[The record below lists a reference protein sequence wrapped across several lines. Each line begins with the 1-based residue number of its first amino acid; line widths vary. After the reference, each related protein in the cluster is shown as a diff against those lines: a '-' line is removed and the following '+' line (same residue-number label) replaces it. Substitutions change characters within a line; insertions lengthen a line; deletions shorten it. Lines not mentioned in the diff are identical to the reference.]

1 MLAALPQVEDR
12 PRHDA
17 CMECLSKRRQSGPSP
32 GNRGHARQDA
42 CMERESEPGSSRA
55 NNQPG
60 PSRQLGPSYQPGP
73 SHQAGRAARDLL
85 SELRQCNG
93 VYQWDG
99 CTPPGAF
106 SPGQVRQWFHDS
118 AMLQGKSGDLG
129 SRGLCSVFLRGLSI
143 DAEEFD
149 LVKRIA
155 NVFTMATAQA
165 VDLVYRYAQL
175 HVEFVSNSADEIFLR
190 QHIRLEVP
198 TFLGRLSTRWRLV
211 LCVRVS
217 PSVFYQEMAGIWD
230 CSPVLIPDFLDPAT
244 PHIARICKFFV
255 QSPELAAAAGARA
268 GDWAG
273 TGAGARRAKATGA
286 ESMAQKVAENV
297 DHWCGSSSSAH
308 SETSHLQE
316 HHAPQE
322 QRTRRRGCSSSPEGG
337 EDGRGARD
345 GVCAGAS
352 HDKEHHT
359 FGREQR
365 LPAPARGAFP
375 HTVFEFNEGSLVQ
388 KVAPPP
394 PPLSLNSFLHA

>member
-1 MLAALPQVEDR
+1 
-12 PRHDA
+12 
-17 CMECLSKRRQSGPSP
+17 
-32 GNRGHARQDA
+32 
-42 CMERESEPGSSRA
+42 MERESEPGSSRA

-60 PSRQLGPSYQPGP
+60 PSRQLGASCQPGP

-85 SELRQCNG
+85 SELRKCNG

-99 CTPPGAF
+99 RTPPGAF

-118 AMLQGKSGDLG
+118 AMLHGKSGG

-149 LVKRIA
+149 LVKQIA
-155 NVFTMATAQA
+155 NVFTMATSQA

-217 PSVFYQEMAGIWD
+217 PSVFYQEMGGIWD
-230 CSPVLIPDFLDPAT
+230 CSPVLIPDFLDPAA

-255 QSPELAAAAGARA
+255 QSPELAAGAGARA

-273 TGAGARRAKATGA
+273 TWTGARRAKATGA

-297 DHWCGSSSSAH
+297 DHWCSSSASAH
-308 SETSHLQE
+308 SETSHLKE

-322 QRTRRRGCSSSPEGG
+322 HRTRRRGCSSSPEGG

-352 HDKEHHT
+352 HDEEHHK
-359 FGREQR
+359 FGPEQR
-365 LPAPARGAFP
+365 LPAPGRGAFP
-375 HTVFEFNEGSLVQ
+375 HTVYEFNEGSLVQ
-388 KVAPPP
+388 KVTPPP

>member
-1 MLAALPQVEDR
+1 
-12 PRHDA
+12 
-17 CMECLSKRRQSGPSP
+17 
-32 GNRGHARQDA
+32 
-42 CMERESEPGSSRA
+42 MERESEPGSSRA

-217 PSVFYQEMAGIWD
+217 PSVFYQEMGGIWD

-255 QSPELAAAAGARA
+255 QSPELAAGAGARA

-273 TGAGARRAKATGA
+273 TGAGVRRAKATGA

-322 QRTRRRGCSSSPEGG
+322 QRT
-337 EDGRGARD
+337 
-345 GVCAGAS
+345 
-352 HDKEHHT
+352 
-359 FGREQR
+359 GREQR

-388 KVAPPP
+388 KVSPPP
-394 PPLSLNSFLHA
+394 PPLSLNSFFHA